1 MLDYI
6 KVKNLFGTFSY
17 TVSFN
22 IDNGVTIIHGPN
34 GSGKS
39 TILKMTS
46 SLSDKE
52 FKIFFEVPYDKV
64 TFSINNSELSIEKFD
79 NGNSLRLIKNQNE
92 FLLNKTEYNREDCY
106 SRDSINRE
114 LHKLG
119 AIRVASNTYEY
130 NNEKYRGEELYQ
142 LLVGK
147 KEEIEYPSWLNSIL
161 DNLNV
166 RYIST
171 NRLYT
176 LHDNNTSKNVT
187 KVESYQ
193 ENLMEIFQEYETRY
207 GIVSRTLD
215 DSFPNRI
222 IELANSH
229 AEVTQNEDV
238 LTKRLSKLSTLKSE
252 FTERGILVQKDTEKF
267 LTRDISSDEI
277 KDNETLKKFLQ
288 LFIEDNEKKFEI
300 FDTLICNIKSFEN
313 IFERVFNGKKV
324 KVSKENGFNVIM
336 TEGTMKGDSI
346 PVKSL
351 SSGEQHYLVLFY
363 ELIFNTKKNELI
375 LIDEP
380 EISLHVSW
388 QIGMV
393 EQFLEIASN
402 NGAKFIIATHSPSIM
417 RNHRNLSIEVGYPNV

>member
-1 MLDYI
+1 MLNYI
-6 KVKNLFGTFSY
+6 KVENLFGTFSY
-17 TVSFN
+17 TVNFN
-22 IDNGVTIIHGPN
+22 LDNGVTIIHGPN

-46 SLSDKE
+46 SLSNKD
-52 FKIFFEVPYDKV
+52 FKIFFEVPYDRI
-64 TFSINNSELSIEKFD
+64 TFCINNSELIIEKFD
-79 NGNSLRLIKNQNE
+79 DGNSLKLINNENE
-92 FLLNKTEYNREDCY
+92 FSFNQTEFNNEDCY
-106 SRDSINRE
+106 SRESINRE
-114 LHKLG
+114 LHKFG
-119 AIRVASNTYEY
+119 AIRLGSNLYEY
-130 NNEKYRGEELYQ
+130 NKEKYRGQELYE
-142 LLVGK
+142 LLVCK
-147 KEEIEYPSWLNSIL
+147 KEVIEYPSWLNTIV

-176 LHDNNTSKNVT
+176 LHDNNVSRNVT

-193 ENLMEIFQEYETRY
+193 ENLIEIFQEYETRY

-229 AEVTQNEDV
+229 IEVTQNEDV
-238 LTKRLSKLSTLKSE
+238 LTKRLSKLSMLKSE

-267 LTRDISSDEI
+267 LTREISSDEI

-300 FDTLICNIKSFEN
+300 FDTLIRNIKSFEN

-324 KVSKENGFNVIM
+324 KVSKENGFDVIM
-336 TEGTMKGDSI
+336 TEGTMKGNSI

-363 ELIFNTKKNELI
+363 ELIFNTKENEII

-393 EQFLEIASN
+393 EQFLDISLN
-402 NGAKFIIATHSPSIM
+402 NGTKFILATHSPSIM

>member
-1 MLDYI
+1 MLNYI
-6 KVKNLFGTFSY
+6 EVKNLFGTFSY

-22 IDNGVTIIHGPN
+22 LENGVTIIHGPN

-46 SLSDKE
+46 SLSKKE
-52 FKIFFEVPYDKV
+52 LGIFFEVPYDRII
-64 TFSINNSELSIEKFD
+64 FSIDNFRLNIDRFD
-79 NGNSLRLIKNQNE
+79 NGNSLRLTKNENE
-92 FLLNKTEYNREDCY
+92 LLLNKEDYTRNDCY

-114 LHKLG
+114 LQKLG
-119 AIRVASNTYEY
+119 AIRIGPNNYEY
-130 NNEKYRGEELYQ
+130 DNQRYRGEELYK
-142 LLVGK
+142 LLIDN

-161 DNLNV
+161 ENLNV

-176 LHDNNTSKNVT
+176 LDDNISKNIT

-193 ENLMEIFQEYETRY
+193 KNLMEIFHEYETRY

-229 AEVTQNEDV
+229 AEATPNEET
-238 LTKRLSKLSTLKSE
+238 LTKRLSKLSDLKSE

-267 LTRDISSDEI
+267 LTKEISSDEI

-300 FDTLICNIKSFEN
+300 FNTLIFNIKSFEN
-313 IFERVFNGKKV
+313 IFTRVFNGKKV
-324 KVSKENGFNVIM
+324 KVSKENGFNIIM
-336 TEGTMKGDSI
+336 TEGTMKGQSI
-346 PVKSL
+346 PVNSI

-388 QIGMV
+388 QVSMV
-393 EQFLEIASN
+393 EQFLEIAAN
-402 NGAKFIIATHSPSIM
+402 NGAKFILATHSPSIM
-417 RNHRNLSIEVGYPNV
+417 RNHKNLSVEVGYPNV